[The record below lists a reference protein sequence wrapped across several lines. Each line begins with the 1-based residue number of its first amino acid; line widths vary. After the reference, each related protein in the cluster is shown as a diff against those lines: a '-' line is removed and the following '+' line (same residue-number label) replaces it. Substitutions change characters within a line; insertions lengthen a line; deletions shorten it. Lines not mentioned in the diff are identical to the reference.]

1 MLFLLII
8 FKILYH
14 IGLEIEIKKKKKK
27 NPSKESLVF
36 SKDYEGEKEGMILY
50 SSL

>member
-14 IGLEIEIKKKKKK
+14 IGLEIEIKKKKK